1 MQSRNKSINVRGFH
15 DFMFRFVVMYVI
27 LFYHSSTIY
36 AVINGVIFQ
45 VRFTETSREHV
56 DQFVQFQSLAI
67 LAISSH
73 MRTMLTD
80 PGAVPR

>member
-45 VRFTETSREHV
+45 VRFAGTGKEHA
-56 DQFVQFQSLAI
+56 DNFVRFSEPRHP
-67 LAISSH
+67 SH
-73 MRTMLTD
+73 QLTY
-80 PGAVPR
+80 AYYAH